1 MSGSKPAPA
10 RPDRRVGVAV
20 LKDYDIW
27 STNFTIGRR
36 LAAPGGLDLA
46 ERAWRV
52 GHWIG
57 NHTWSHDVPL
67 GESRAPDLVE
77 TELAATR

>member
-1 MSGSKPAPA
+1 MSGSKPARA
-10 RPDRRVGVAV
+10 RLDCHVGVAV
-20 LKDYDIW
+20 LKDYDIR
-27 STNFTIGRR
+27 STFFTIGRR

-46 ERAWRV
+46 ERARRA

-77 TELAATR
+77 AELAATR